1 MTEPS
6 GIEKSPIPKPSSEP
20 VQMEID
26 HLSAAQMPEISQY
39 EKSRELRIRENMERM
54 QKLGILDLSL
64 KLKSSAPSKQNRR
77 RSVNPKASPPSFD
90 LPPTGP
96 LRRSSRLQNVTP
108 VTYSELRMEKKNKF
122 SQDEDVILDDGTRP
136 EIYSEE
142 HEKMLGS
149 TEKSWTLFVDG
160 YGNDGKRIY
169 DPVKGKTCHQCRQKT
184 LGHRTH
190 CSKCNL
196 VQGQFCGDCLYMRY
210 GEHVLE
216 AQQNPDWICPV
227 CRGICNCSLCRQ
239 GKGWLPTGPLY
250 KKIVRLG
257 FKSVAHFLIQT
268 KRAQPSSEENPTDL
282 ASAKRSLS
290 FTDFEVNP
298 AGSPKVNNNLLETME
313 HQAVD
318 ESENEKL
325 NMLLSISNSEINDH
339 ISVKRSLSF
348 SGLEQQG
355 SKEAKPPNHLNH
367 ENDELSQY
375 QSANY
380 EHGEEV
386 IDEKEKKMNCLK
398 RKNGDNY
405 CPDECP
411 MTEKKPTITVELNT
425 MECSTGNDHEKELTG
440 VQTATS
446 STDHSMKMKADI
458 SSHTCSESTTE
469 EHCLEGGVIKES
481 KGKTS
486 EEGSNSFSKKITK
499 VQARLSNTSDVKSL
513 SSSSRVLRSRQ

>member
-6 GIEKSPIPKPSSEP
+6 CIEKSPIPKPSSEP
-20 VQMEID
+20 LQMEID
-26 HLSAAQMPEISQY
+26 HPSAPQMSEISQY
-39 EKSRELRIRENMERM
+39 EQSRELRIRENMERM

-77 RSVNPKASPPSFD
+77 KSLTPKASPPSFD
-90 LPPTGP
+90 LPPPGP
-96 LRRSSRLQNVTP
+96 LRRSSRLQNATP
-108 VTYSELRMEKKNKF
+108 VTYSELRMERKNKF
-122 SQDEDVILDDGTRP
+122 SEDEDAILEDGSRP
-136 EIYSEE
+136 EIYTEE
-142 HEKMLGS
+142 HEKMLGC
-149 TEKSWTLFVDG
+149 TERSWTLFVDG
-160 YGNDGKRIY
+160 YGKDGKRIY

-184 LGHRTH
+184 LGYRTH
-190 CSKCNL
+190 CSKCNM

-250 KKIVRLG
+250 KKITRMG

-268 KRAQPSSEENPTDL
+268 KRSQPSSEENTTDL

-298 AGSPKVNNNLLETME
+298 DAATKVNDDLLETME
-313 HQAVD
+313 PQAVD
-318 ESENEKL
+318 VSENEKK
-325 NMLLSISNSEINDH
+325 NMLQSISSNEIKDH

-355 SKEAKPPNHLNH
+355 SKDANPNHLNH
-367 ENDELSQY
+367 DELSQH
-375 QSANY
+375 QSANH
-380 EHGEEV
+380 ELGENI
-386 IDEKEKKMNCLK
+386 IDEKEKEMDCHK

-411 MTEKKPTITVELNT
+411 LTEKKPTITVESNT
-425 MECSTGNDHEKELTG
+425 MDLGCSTGNDHEKESSG
-440 VQTATS
+440 VQTTTS
-446 STDHSMKMKADI
+446 STDQSVKPDI
-458 SSHTCSESTTE
+458 STHTSSESIAE
-469 EHCLEGGVIKES
+469 ECLQEGGIQES
-481 KGKTS
+481 NGKTS
-486 EEGSNSFSKKITK
+486 DEEGSNSLSKKKTK
-499 VQARLSNTSDVKSL
+499 AGAKISTSSEVKSL
-513 SSSSRVLRSRQ
+513 SSNRVLRSRFKAI

>member
-20 VQMEID
+20 PQMEID
-26 HLSAAQMPEISQY
+26 QPSASQMPEISQY
-39 EKSRELRIRENMERM
+39 EQSRELRIRENMERM
-54 QKLGILDLSL
+54 QKLGIPDLSL
-64 KLKSSAPSKQNRR
+64 KLKTSAPSKKNRR
-77 RSVNPKASPPSFD
+77 KSLVPKASPPSFD

-108 VTYSELRMEKKNKF
+108 VTYSELRIERKNKF
-122 SQDEDVILDDGTRP
+122 SEEEDVVLEDGSRP

-142 HEKMLGS
+142 HEKVLGS

-190 CSKCNL
+190 CSKCNM

-239 GKGWLPTGPLY
+239 AKGWLPTGPLY
-250 KKIVRLG
+250 KKIARMG

-268 KRAQPSSEENPTDL
+268 KRSKPSSVQNPTDL

-290 FTDFEVNP
+290 FTNFEVNP
-298 AGSPKVNNNLLETME
+298 AGSPKVNDNLLETME
-313 HQAVD
+313 HHSVD
-318 ESENEKL
+318 ESENEKQNIL
-325 NMLLSISNSEINDH
+325 QSNEIKDH
-339 ISVKRSLSF
+339 NSVKRSLSF

-355 SKEAKPPNHLNH
+355 SKETKPPNHLNH
-367 ENDELSQY
+367 GNEELSQLQSENDEL
-375 QSANY
+375 A
-380 EHGEEV
+380 EDV
-386 IDEKEKKMNCLK
+386 ISEKEKERHCLK

-405 CPDECP
+405 CPSDECP
-411 MTEKKPTITVELNT
+411 ITKKIPTIAVESNNT
-425 MECSTGNDHEKELTG
+425 MDLGCGNDDHSEKELLE
-440 VQTATS
+440 VQASAS
-446 STDHSMKMKADI
+446 STDQSLKKKTDI
-458 SSHTCSESTTE
+458 SSQTSSESTTE
-469 EHCLEGGVIKES
+469 EHSLEDGC
-481 KGKTS
+481 KTS
-486 EEGSNSFSKKITK
+486 EEGSNS
-499 VQARLSNTSDVKSL
+499 LSNKKT
-513 SSSSRVLRSRQ
+513 